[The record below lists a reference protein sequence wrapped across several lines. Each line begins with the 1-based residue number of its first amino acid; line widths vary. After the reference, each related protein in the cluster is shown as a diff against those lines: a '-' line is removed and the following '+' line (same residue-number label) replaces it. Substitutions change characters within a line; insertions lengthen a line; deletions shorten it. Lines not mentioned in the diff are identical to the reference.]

1 MNAQVFY
8 INKDRQTDKQIDRQR
23 QTDIW
28 NIENFRLGFKH
39 FISVSDNSGENSDK
53 VYLLF

>member
-8 INKDRQTDKQIDRQR
+8 INKDRQTDRQIDRQR